1 MTTQEPQATANGDNA
16 ATINTSPKSST
27 PSPSSEEPAEE
38 QVKITRGLVIATMI
52 ALVLGV
58 GSGLIMSLLSLSK

>member
-16 ATINTSPKSST
+16 ATINTSPESST
-27 PSPSSEEPAEE
+27 PSPSSEKPAEE